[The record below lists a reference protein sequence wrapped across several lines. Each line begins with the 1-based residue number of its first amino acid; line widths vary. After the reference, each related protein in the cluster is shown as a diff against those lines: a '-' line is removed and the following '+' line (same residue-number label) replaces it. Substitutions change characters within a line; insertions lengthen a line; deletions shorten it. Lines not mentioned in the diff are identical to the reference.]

1 MRYEVLQVVI
11 SEANIAVSGARLPV
25 DIMSTKWL
33 VLNYGKVV
41 PCICIKLDMMHQ
53 GTFVIGYQ

>member
-1 MRYEVLQVVI
+1 MFGSLVRYEVLQVVI

-33 VLNYGKVV
+33 VLRLSSTVRW
-41 PCICIKLDMMHQ
+41 CHASALSW
-53 GTFVIGYQ
+53 T